1 MVENKFEDANLSS
14 KKKNLISSLIDL
26 FLLSIVSLLS
36 YFLIGNPIASSSKE
50 NKEYNDH
57 LSQISD
63 FEHNLGIFLFDE
75 NDEKLDSSYISQ
87 VYIYNMITNTYLY
100 ENREMVVNDTKVELK
115 EENSLGYIKDGKY
128 VNDFLANYYLEHRE
142 TSDIK
147 PNLANPYGDKDNKY
161 IYFYMDV
168 LSFKQLRGYLN
179 SNVLDETNK
188 YLGNESIIN
197 YGSASKML
205 DYLDKGNTDS
215 EGYEIFQKFH
225 LAFTETYK
233 KTIDEI
239 SNNSTHY
246 KNLCNTL
253 LYLEGLVYGLHMASF
268 TICFL
273 ISGILVYSLLPLI
286 LSKGK
291 TIGHLITNTYL
302 VNENS
307 EPINRFK
314 GFCHGLLTILS
325 NLIFYGLFILFYFSY
340 AINNSLRIYHF
351 PLQIVV
357 VVSVAISIVSLLM
370 MLLSSNNQFLEDKI
384 CKTSSSDSLD

>member
-1 MVENKFEDANLSS
+1 MVENKFEDVNLSS

-50 NKEYNDH
+50 NKEYNDY
-57 LSQISD
+57 LSQIGD
-63 FEHNLGIFLFDE
+63 FEHILGIFLFDE

-100 ENREMVVNDTKVELK
+100 ENREMAVNDVKVELK
-115 EENSLGYIKDGKY
+115 EENSLGYIKNGKY
-128 VNDFLANYYLEHRE
+128 VNDFLANYYLEYRG

-147 PNLANPYGDKDNKY
+147 PNLVNTYGDKDNKY
-161 IYFYMDV
+161 TYFYMDV

-179 SNVLDETNK
+179 SNILDENNK

-215 EGYEIFQKFH
+215 EGYEIFKKF
-225 LAFTETYK
+225 LSAFTEAYS

-246 KNLCNTL
+246 KNLCSTL
-253 LYLEGLVYGLHMASF
+253 LELEGSVYGLHIVSF

-273 ISGILVYSLLPLI
+273 LSGVLVYSLLPLI

-291 TIGHLITNTYL
+291 TVGHLITNTYL
-302 VNENS
+302 ANENS
-307 EPINRFK
+307 ELINRFK
-314 GFCHGLLTILS
+314 GFCHGLLAILS

-340 AINNSLRIYHF
+340 AINNSLRIFRF

-357 VVSVAISIVSLLM
+357 GVSIAISIVSLLM
-370 MLLSSNNQFLEDKI
+370 MLISGNNQFLEDKI